1 MAELEAEKEAQKEA
15 REEAREEAASML
27 MAMVEAEKEDEEK
40 RTGRARWGV
49 GYPQIGCQGQNVD
62 HPPRT
67 HPHASAVPAL
77 VPAPGHRIDDV
88 PEIPLVVDDAIESA
102 KKTSAAKDILASVGA
117 LADVEKAADSKKI
130 RARKGKARNRRY
142 VLRHGPLVVFKTNDG
157 VEQAFRNLPGV
168 KLCCV
173 DRLNLLQP
181 PARARRMG
189 RSGRCAALACHTLD
203 GRCARPF

>member
-1 MAELEAEKEAQKEA
+1 
-15 REEAREEAASML
+15 ML
-27 MAMVEAEKEDEEK
+27 MAMVEAEKGDEEK
-40 RTGRARWGV
+40 RTGWARCGGSAILRLAARAKTWTT
-49 GYPQIGCQGQNVD
+49 
-62 HPPRT
+62 PPRT

-142 VLRHGPLVVFKTNDG
+142 VLRRGPLVVFKTNDG